1 MEFVSFNSNHWTEL
15 SGLLKSYSNRSTN
28 VYCPIVRFIPSV
40 ITNELSGMILSL
52 LRSSVN
58 DTIIRNYILQEIRP
72 SNMSKD
78 SALCPVRGSQCLTD
92 VFGFLCKVVIMR
104 FLSLDLF
111 FFFVSLLLDWTLL
124 LLFLKSYSLCLSIKG
139 VFFTSDH
146 NS

>member
-111 FFFVSLLLDWTLL
+111 FFCFPPAWLNFASSIFKK
-124 LLFLKSYSLCLSIKG
+124 LFTMLINQGC
-139 VFFTSDH
+139 FFH
-146 NS
+146 LWP

>member
-1 MEFVSFNSNHWTEL
+1 MVWINFLFLCSDLQAVPLYGVCISQLKPLNRTY

-72 SNMSKD
+72 SNMSRD

-111 FFFVSLLLDWTLL
+111 FFFPPA
-124 LLFLKSYSLCLSIKG
+124 
-139 VFFTSDH
+139 
-146 NS
+146 